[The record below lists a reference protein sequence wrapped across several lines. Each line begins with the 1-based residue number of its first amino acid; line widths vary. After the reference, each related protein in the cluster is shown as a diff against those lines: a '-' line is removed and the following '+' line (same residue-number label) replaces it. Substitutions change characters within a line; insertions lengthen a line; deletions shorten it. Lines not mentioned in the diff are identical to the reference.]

1 MKLKVLVLAI
11 IVAFASSCGGGE
23 KKAGTNSESKEEV
36 KEEIEV
42 DPMQDKGIG
51 PVTSITLGEIDETL
65 AIEGKA
71 LFASK
76 CSACHKISK
85 RFVGPALLGVTERR
99 TPEWIMNM
107 ILNPE
112 KMVAENPIAK
122 KLLAEYLS
130 PMANQSLTEPEA
142 RAILEYFRTKTS
154 SDTEE

>member
-11 IVAFASSCGGGE
+11 IVAFISSCGGGE
-23 KKAGTNSESKEEV
+23 KKAETNSESKEEV
-36 KEEIEV
+36 KEAVEV

-51 PVTSITLGEIDETL
+51 PITSITLGEIDETL

-71 LFASK
+71 LFATK

-85 RFVGPALLGVTERR
+85 RFVGPALMGVTDRR

-112 KMVAENPIAK
+112 VMVAENPIAK

-130 PMANQSLTEPEA
+130 PMANQSLTESEA

-154 SDTEE
+154 SDTDE